1 MTPPRALPVSLA
13 DIQDAAQRIAPYV
26 KRTPVLTSQR
36 LDALLGAQ
44 VYFKCENF
52 QRIGAFKARGAH
64 NAVFQLD
71 DAAAAR
77 GVVTHSSGN
86 HAAALSLA
94 ARNRGIAA
102 CIVMPSNAPRAKVE
116 SVKRL
121 GGEIN
126 FCEPTLEA
134 RESGV
139 AAIIAER
146 GMTLVHPYDDVHV
159 IAGQGTV
166 ARELLEEV
174 PQLDAILAPVGG
186 GGLMSGTAIAARALK
201 PDIRIVGTEPAQAD
215 DAFRSWKA
223 GRLLT
228 DIKPDTIAD
237 GLRTYLSERT
247 FHILQTQLDDLVT
260 VSEEAI
266 IRAMRLVWEILKIVI
281 EPSAAVPVAALLEGR
296 ADLAGRRVGVIFS
309 GGNID
314 LDVLP
319 WQRTSGSGARA

>member
-1 MTPPRALPVSLA
+1 MTPSRALPVSLA

-64 NAVFQLD
+64 NAVFLLD

-139 AAIIAER
+139 TAIIAER

-296 ADLAGRRVGVIFS
+296 AELAGRRVGVIFS

-319 WQRTSGSGARA
+319 WQRASGSGARA